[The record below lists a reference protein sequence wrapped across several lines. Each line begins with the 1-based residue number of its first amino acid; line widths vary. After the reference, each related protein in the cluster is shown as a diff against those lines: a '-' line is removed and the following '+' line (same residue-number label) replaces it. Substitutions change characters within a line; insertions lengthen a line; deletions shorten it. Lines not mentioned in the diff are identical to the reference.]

1 MPYALLSM
9 IWTSVAFYLVTVL
22 SGLHFWGNDSFL
34 RSHIASALTA
44 TVLLL
49 FAHTMVMFYFIGTGK
64 KIKEFTATWDEATQN
79 SFRQRIILQK
89 RKLFPHMT
97 MICIFIVV
105 VFVLG
110 GALSANLI
118 SKTTHGWFALGI
130 FVYTIHVSVL
140 ETIHLFKNID
150 LITEV
155 NQISRERELAR
166 RA

>member
-1 MPYALLSM
+1 MPYALLSS

-34 RSHIASALTA
+34 RSHVASALTA

-64 KIKEFTATWDEATQN
+64 KIKEFTAEWDQAAQN
-79 SFRQRIILQK
+79 GVRQKILLQK

-97 MICIFIVV
+97 LICLLIVV

-118 SKTTHGWFALGI
+118 SKNTHGWFALSV

-140 ETIHLFKNID
+140 ETIHIFKNID
-150 LITEV
+150 LIEEV
-155 NQISRERELAR
+155 NRISREKFA
-166 RA
+166 ASGT